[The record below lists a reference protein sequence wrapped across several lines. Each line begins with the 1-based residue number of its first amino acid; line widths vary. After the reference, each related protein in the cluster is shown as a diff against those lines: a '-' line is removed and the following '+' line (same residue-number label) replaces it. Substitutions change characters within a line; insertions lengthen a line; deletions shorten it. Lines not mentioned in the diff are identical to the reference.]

1 MMYIF
6 LDISV
11 TADNHTRTCGDF
23 STIVKDTSNS
33 GPNKLRVVFQTN
45 RNRQNSGFMMV
56 VTCVSPDFG
65 DHDGCTQ
72 DVHLSWQAPSP
83 SGRRTTETNMVTHYI
98 DHAFIHFIV
107 CIIVQPLYVLKS
119 TTVVDK
125 GTFELS
131 LSRFCSI
138 T

>member
-1 MMYIF
+1 MIHIF

-11 TADNHTRTCGDF
+11 TADNHTRTCGNF
-23 STIVKDTSNS
+23 STIVRDTSNF

-72 DVHLSWQAPSP
+72 APSP
-83 SGRRTTETNMVTHYI
+83 SGRRITDPNMVTHYI

-107 CIIVQPLYVLKS
+107 CIIVQPLCVLKS

-131 LSRFCSI
+131 LSSFAASQNENMY
-138 T
+138 